1 LNINLLHHEIDALIY
16 SVIHPFYRAIRC
28 RFSHPR
34 IPLAC
39 DVFGVL
45 KTHFQLSVEKRYYYY
60 IIYQDIIRD
69 HTMKEEAMQTVGT
82 KVNEKLNK

>member
-1 LNINLLHHEIDALIY
+1 LLIPCLLEYKFVA
-16 SVIHPFYRAIRC
+16 PRNRIRC

-39 DVFGVL
+39 DVFGML

-60 IIYQDIIRD
+60 NIYQDIIRD
-69 HTMKEEAMQTVGT
+69 HTMKEETMQTVGT